1 MNRGFYKNGAFGN
14 NANAQQPTAPV
25 QPQVQP
31 APEVQQAPAPEVQAE
46 VPPVEVAAPSAPIVQ
61 EPKKQEPKKE
71 EPVEEKHENIP
82 FADPADEEDDEDDDA
97 ILEEFSKE
105 WSRDVSD
112 GNTAATNWENFG
124 INVPL
129 SDQDA
134 TFAHRSNIL
143 ENNKNNK
150 EALRNMASDMAS
162 DWNAVDEA
170 TRYFSGAVSCLKEAL
185 EKVSANPEDLQKKF
199 VGNIKGRGIS
209 HGKLHAKYTENDRN
223 VLTGEDALSAF
234 MIETGGIRKL
244 TLWNSGITLTLRNL
258 SLDVINRFFTTINHD
273 DYHYGREFGGF
284 YYLFA
289 DLEVTQYI
297 VEKLLPI
304 AINGSNYK
312 HYKDTKALLNAI
324 SYQDFP
330 VIVWALASM
339 MYSDGAIVRYVCSN
353 PSCRSVHEEKVDL
366 EKLRLNNVDMI
377 TDEMINHFKPNK
389 EKKGWV
395 DDEDLAKYRELLNLN
410 KPITFAYGDSDNQ
423 KRWKINLK
431 QASLAD
437 FMQVGKEF
445 NNDLSRQTK
454 VTSREEV
461 VQYISY
467 NQYRCYKPWIESIE
481 LTRNIDG
488 VDKTFVVENTDSK
501 ENDKVINMLLDEFQQ
516 NVDNFGDLIKDY
528 ILSTKITHIAFYY
541 PECPDCHTEPTT
553 SYGGFIP
560 YDPMNAFFSLG
571 LTKLVRVA
579 SKQQQSNN
587 GLMNS

>member
-1 MNRGFYKNGAFGN
+1 
-14 NANAQQPTAPV
+14 
-25 QPQVQP
+25 
-31 APEVQQAPAPEVQAE
+31 
-46 VPPVEVAAPSAPIVQ
+46 
-61 EPKKQEPKKE
+61 
-71 EPVEEKHENIP
+71 
-82 FADPADEEDDEDDDA
+82 
-97 ILEEFSKE
+97 
-105 WSRDVSD
+105 
-112 GNTAATNWENFG
+112 
-124 INVPL
+124 
-129 SDQDA
+129 
-134 TFAHRSNIL
+134 
-143 ENNKNNK
+143 
-150 EALRNMASDMAS
+150 
-162 DWNAVDEA
+162 
-170 TRYFSGAVSCLKEAL
+170 
-185 EKVSANPEDLQKKF
+185 
-199 VGNIKGRGIS
+199 
-209 HGKLHAKYTENDRN
+209 
-223 VLTGEDALSAF
+223 
-234 MIETGGIRKL
+234 
-244 TLWNSGITLTLRNL
+244 
-258 SLDVINRFFTTINHD
+258 
-273 DYHYGREFGGF
+273 
-284 YYLFA
+284 
-289 DLEVTQYI
+289 
-297 VEKLLPI
+297 
-304 AINGSNYK
+304 
-312 HYKDTKALLNAI
+312 
-324 SYQDFP
+324 
-330 VIVWALASM
+330 
-339 MYSDGAIVRYVCSN
+339 
-353 PSCRSVHEEKVDL
+353 
-366 EKLRLNNVDMI
+366 MI

-410 KPITFAYGDSDNQ
+410 KPITFSYGDTDNQ

-431 QASLAD
+431 QATLAD

-481 LTRNIDG
+481 LTRTIDG

-541 PECPDCHTEPTT
+541 PECPDCHTVPDT